1 MDTEDDA
8 PAQPT
13 AFALGAAFPNP
24 FSATTTVP
32 FAVEES
38 GPVRLSVF
46 DVLGRQVATLVDGEI
61 AAGPHRAALD
71 GSRLAA
77 GVYLV
82 VLEADGRRQASK
94 VLVVR

>member
-1 MDTEDDA
+1 M
-8 PAQPT
+8 
-13 AFALGAAFPNP
+13 
-24 FSATTTVP
+24 
-32 FAVEES
+32 
-38 GPVRLSVF
+38 
-46 DVLGRQVATLVDGEI
+46 ATL